1 MLYTDN
7 PKDATRKLV
16 ELMNEFGK
24 VVGYKINI
32 HKFVALLYTND
43 KISDREIKEITP
55 FTMIS
60 KRTKYLGIN
69 LPKGGKKSV
78 LWKYKT
84 LMKEIKDDINR
95 WEDILCYWVG
105 RIIMLKWPY
114 YTRKSTDSMHLYQIA
129 NAICQR
135 TRTKNFKFVWKQK
148 RPQIAKT
155 IL

>member
-1 MLYTDN
+1 MTMLYTDN

-60 KRTKYLGIN
+60 KSTKYLGIN
-69 LPKGGKKSV
+69 LAKGGKKSV
-78 LWKYKT
+78 L
-84 LMKEIKDDINR
+84 
-95 WEDILCYWVG
+95 
-105 RIIMLKWPY
+105 
-114 YTRKSTDSMHLYQIA
+114 
-129 NAICQR
+129 
-135 TRTKNFKFVWKQK
+135 
-148 RPQIAKT
+148 
-155 IL
+155 